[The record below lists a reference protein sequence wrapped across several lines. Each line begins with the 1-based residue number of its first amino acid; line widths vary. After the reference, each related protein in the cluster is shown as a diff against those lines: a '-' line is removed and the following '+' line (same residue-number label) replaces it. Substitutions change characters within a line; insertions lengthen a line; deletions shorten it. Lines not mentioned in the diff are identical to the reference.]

1 MFYNVCLEDKTMSTN
16 LTPTRWRPTAAAAQV
31 LAIDPV
37 FPGIYAVNL

>member
-1 MFYNVCLEDKTMSTN
+1 MNTN

-37 FPGIYAVNL
+37 FPGIYEANL